1 MGLIL
6 AETLSGAPVIQ
17 LDGWWPCV
25 LAHLRGELPIPRE
38 VQEGPLGPIIA
49 KATSLDPALRYAD
62 AAQLQAALEGV
73 CLRLFGGIP
82 SPGDHPE
89 HEEGQPS
96 PAARPLPRVTTQP
109 RAASPDAPTAPKPA
123 ALPPKPDA
131 LTAPSS
137 REPTH
142 VEPRPALTPAPR
154 PSRRWLAAWVA
165 LAVGLSGC
173 GCLGVSLFFSTD
185 TLRAWLRE
193 RNTVTAQRADDGD
206 ESKEDSPKADEPPHK
221 ADKPPKKGK
230 GKTPK
235 APPKPVFD
243 ARQAMIGTWQIREI
257 DTLGI
262 RQPGDGATLTITP
275 ATLSYRFYLDIEN
288 QPYTVTATTDKTVS
302 FRVQEDDSPS
312 DALFEFVNPDEAI
325 HYADESKAYL
335 KRLR

>member
-1 MGLIL
+1 LIL
-6 AETLSGAPVIQ
+6 AEALSGAPVIQ
-17 LDGWWPCV
+17 LEGWWPCV

-82 SPGDHPE
+82 SPGE
-89 HEEGQPS
+89 HAEEGQPS
-96 PAARPLPRVTTQP
+96 LAARPLARVTTQP
-109 RAASPDAPTAPKPA
+109 RAALSEAPTA
-123 ALPPKPDA
+123 LKPDA
-131 LTAPSS
+131 LTAPK
-137 REPTH
+137 PDALA
-142 VEPRPALTPAPR
+142 PPPKPALKPSKPAP
-154 PSRRWLAAWVA
+154 RRWLAAWVV

-193 RNTVTAQRADDGD
+193 RNTVTAQRADEGGD
-206 ESKEDSPKADEPPHK
+206 EPKGDSPKADEPPHK

-235 APPKPVFD
+235 APPKPAFD
-243 ARQAMIGTWQIREI
+243 ARQAMVGTWQIREI

-262 RQPGDGATLTITP
+262 RQPGDGATLTVTP

-302 FRVQEDDSPS
+302 FRVQEDDSTS
-312 DALFEFVNPDEAI
+312 DALFELVNPDEAI
-325 HYADESKAYL
+325 LYADESKAYL